1 MSVIWALCVRQQN
14 GDWSHFRPEFGRRH
28 FTQPSLAH
36 LRMFLYILYYV
47 LHMIA
52 IYPLATQRNEIACV
66 FAPWPPT
73 LAPWSPT
80 LAANFVY
87 VCPIFKISM
96 AKCISSFWKDYW
108 YYSYYSYYSYYRDT
122 SPTSIRAIN
131 PSTPFTPDQKSG
143 YNRKPVSR
151 VCSAITIKCLVTVK
165 CGSSS

>member
-1 MSVIWALCVRQQN
+1 MCMCM
-14 GDWSHFRPEFGRRH
+14 PEFGGRH

-131 PSTPFTPDQKSG
+131 PSTPLTEKNVYYQLYSFRGQ
-143 YNRKPVSR
+143 PVF
-151 VCSAITIKCLVTVK
+151 V
-165 CGSSS
+165 